1 MARNKKQNK
10 LKVKTI
16 GDNPNFTPKELE
28 EKILGE
34 FRNKDYQIDTIGWL
48 GMTAVYKHFERIMMT
63 LERNLRNGTAEKI
76 GNETTKKKQII
87 NKTYIIRETIGRDT
101 KETNKI

>member
-1 MARNKKQNK
+1 MAENRKQKNI
-10 LKVKTI
+10 KVKTI
-16 GDNPNFTPKELE
+16 GDNPNFTHKELE
-28 EKILGE
+28 DRILEE

-48 GMTAVYKHFERIMMT
+48 GMTAVYNHFEKVMMT

-76 GNETTKKKQII
+76 GNETTKKKQFI
-87 NKTYIIRETIGRDT
+87 KQTYIIRKHKETNT

>member
-1 MARNKKQNK
+1 MAENRKQKNI
-10 LKVKTI
+10 KVKTI
-16 GDNPNFTPKELE
+16 GDNPNFTHKELE
-28 EKILGE
+28 DRILEE

-48 GMTAVYKHFERIMMT
+48 GMTAVYNHFEKVMMT

-76 GNETTKKKQII
+76 GNETTKKKQFI
-87 NKTYIIRETIGRDT
+87 KQTYIIKETIGRDT

>member
-10 LKVKTI
+10 LKVNTI
-16 GDNPNFTPKELE
+16 GDNPNFTHKELE
-28 EKILGE
+28 DRILEE

-48 GMTAVYKHFERIMMT
+48 GMTAVYNHFEKVMMT

-76 GNETTKKKQII
+76 GNETTKKKQFI
-87 NKTYIIRETIGRDT
+87 KQTYIIKETIGRDT
-101 KETNKI
+101 NQTNKI